1 MSEWEHDPMTLPE
14 IFRKATIIDETT
26 LGRRKKHG
34 FRLEVGD

>member
-1 MSEWEHDPMTLPE
+1 MTLPG

-26 LGRRKKHG
+26 LGRRRKKHG